1 MHIKENIYFSVGFV
15 VFWFFFKEKEKKERK
30 AVLFYL
36 LSYIS
41 IDTKGTLEALS
52 GIKLYDSLISL
63 M

>member
-1 MHIKENIYFSVGFV
+1 MLVLLFFG
-15 VFWFFFKEKEKKERK
+15 FFFKEKEKKERK